1 MAKQRAFGLALASA
15 TLACCA
21 AAAASPAEVGD
32 TSCDVVLDY
41 AATSPAMAAE
51 FTAFLEGYLAG
62 AKTSA
67 ALAADDRDV
76 AALIAKVIDYC
87 RGRRDA
93 DFASAVAAVAKR

>member
-1 MAKQRAFGLALASA
+1 MAKRRAFGLALASA

-21 AAAASPAEVGD
+21 AAAASPAGVGD

-41 AATSPAMAAE
+41 VATSPAMDAQ

-62 AKTSA
+62 SKTSA
-67 ALAADDRDV
+67 ALAGGDRDV
-76 AALIAKVIDYC
+76 VALMARVIAYC